1 MPFEL
6 DTPTLIII
14 CAAISAV
21 LFAETIYLVGFS
33 TASYRSRV
41 NRRLKLSKNQPDRE
55 AILIQ
60 LRRERGLTG
69 DGLFRFGLQWF
80 NRLLLESGMTHGVLT
95 FMSIGAL
102 VALSVGVR
110 HRKQNWLI
118 PVLSI
123 AAVMPPSFGTMK
135 LRRFRRLVMGVTQ
148 TFWLQH
154 I

>member
-14 CAAISAV
+14 CAAVSVV
-21 LFAETIYLVGFS
+21 LFAEAVYLLGFS

-41 NRRLKLSKNQPDRE
+41 NRRLKISTNQPDRE

-80 NRLLLESGMTHGVLT
+80 NRLMLESGMTRGFMTLGMIGFVGGVAG
-95 FMSIGAL
+95 F
-102 VALSVGVR
+102 
-110 HRKQNWLI
+110 
-118 PVLSI
+118 
-123 AAVMPPSFGTMK
+123 
-135 LRRFRRLVMGVTQ
+135 
-148 TFWLQH
+148 
-154 I
+154 